1 MGRLASLAG
10 LGKGE
15 LLNLVVTALIPR
27 HLKALILGMAIAI
40 IAGTALGALGHPTP
54 LIDPSLEL
62 VATSYK
68 QTVTRKVRLMIRTKF
83 ILFSCF

>member
-1 MGRLASLAG
+1 
-10 LGKGE
+10 
-15 LLNLVVTALIPR
+15 
-27 HLKALILGMAIAI
+27 MAIAI

-68 QTVTRKVRLMIRTKF
+68 ETVTRKVRRMIRAKF
-83 ILFSCF
+83 QSLFLLLNRGRYTGPRP